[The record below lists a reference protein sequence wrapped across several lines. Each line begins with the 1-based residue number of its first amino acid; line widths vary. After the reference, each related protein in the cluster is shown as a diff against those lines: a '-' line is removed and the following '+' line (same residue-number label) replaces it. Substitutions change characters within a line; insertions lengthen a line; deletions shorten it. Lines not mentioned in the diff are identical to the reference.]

1 MPEGTK
7 TQEELD
13 QEAAN
18 KVDTT
23 SAEFLAAVNSAVT
36 EQTSGLRDNRDAV
49 LGEKRELKTAHDALK
64 KQLDDLGD
72 LDTVKAMVDRFKND
86 EEAKLIADGKI
97 DEVLNK
103 RTESLRRDS
112 ESRVTAATAKVAE
125 LEEGLAGAYTR
136 IATLIVGS
144 SIDAATAKLECAPT
158 ARVDI
163 RRAALEVFSLNS
175 ENEGIEARDKGGV
188 LLMGPD
194 GKTPLSPGAWLEGQK
209 EACPHWWGPSAGGG
223 AGGGVGVKGKDSVDA
238 EKLDKMSGRE
248 MISHAMQRGGS

>member
-1 MPEGTK
+1 MPEENKNTEQAGDEK
-7 TQEELD
+7 P
-13 QEAAN
+13 
-18 KVDTT
+18 KVDTA
-23 SAEFLAAVNSAVT
+23 SVEFLAAVNSAVT
-36 EQTSGLRDNRDAV
+36 EQTSGLRDNRDKV
-49 LGEKRELKTAHDALK
+49 LAEKRELKEKHDGLAT
-64 KQLDDLGD
+64 QLAELGD
-72 LDTVKAMVDRFKND
+72 LDTVKAMVNRFQND

-103 RTESLRRDS
+103 RTESLRQDS
-112 ESRVTAATAKVAE
+112 EARVTAATAKVAE
-125 LEEGLAGAYTR
+125 LEESYAGSLTR

-158 ARVDI
+158 ARADI

-175 ENEGIEARDKGGV
+175 ENEDIEARNRDGV

-194 GKTPLSPGAWLEGQK
+194 GKTPLAPGTWLEAQK

-223 AGGGVGVKGKDSVDA
+223 AGGGVGVKGKTGIDA